1 MAVITIPDNLSCDA
15 FSWGQSRNT
24 INFKSPF
31 GTQSVDVRSPWWTAT
46 LSAPVGYEK
55 DAGNWQS
62 LMMSLG
68 GATNQ
73 LAMHNLA
80 RPTPVGTLRGNMT
93 FNSYTPV
100 GATTINIDSAAGGG
114 GGKEFISNGTFDSG
128 TSGWSQNDTGNPTM
142 TVSDGVVVCNS
153 GTTSN
158 VLISQTIP
166 TTVGKS
172 YTVSYL
178 KISTESL
185 AIYVDSSIDA
195 FYAGSGVFSRNFI
208 ATATSSTI
216 QIVGLGT
223 NATGTLDNIS
233 CTESN
238 RGINLLTFPEDFS
251 NTAWNKSNCFTSVTV
266 NTSVS
271 PDRTLTSD
279 TLVKNTTVTTNWSQ
293 LSQVAIV
300 GAGNNVGK
308 TYTASVWLSCPSG
321 TLSGTL
327 AISDVQYATYVGAVN
342 ITTTPTRFYFTSS
355 GGVAGWSGLGT
366 QIGIGID
373 VPNSSTIVAW
383 GAKLE
388 TGSIA
393 TDYGY
398 GKTLLKGDYI
408 GFGSGV
414 TQQVCMVVADSVSTS
429 QGYIPVSIQPPL
441 RNAFTQGSTITW
453 DKPKVLFRQQ
463 ENTSSWDYDSTLSS
477 GYKMS
482 LLEDPRP

>member
-68 GATNQ
+68 GSTNQ

-80 RPTPVGTLRGNMT
+80 RPTPLGTLRGNMT
-93 FNSYTPV
+93 FNSYAPV
-100 GATTINIDSAAGGG
+100 GATTINI
-114 GGKEFISNGTFDSG
+114 N
-128 TSGWSQNDTGNPTM
+128 SQ
-142 TVSDGVVVCNS
+142 
-153 GTTSN
+153 
-158 VLISQTIP
+158 
-166 TTVGKS
+166 VG
-172 YTVSYL
+172 
-178 KISTESL
+178 
-185 AIYVDSSIDA
+185 
-195 FYAGSGVFSRNFI
+195 
-208 ATATSSTI
+208 
-216 QIVGLGT
+216 
-223 NATGTLDNIS
+223 
-233 CTESN
+233 
-238 RGINLLTFPEDFS
+238 GINLLTFPEDFS
-251 NTAWNKSNCFTSVTV
+251 NVAWGKVNSTVTP
-266 NTSVS
+266 NTITS
-271 PDRTLTSD
+271 PDNTITSD
-279 TLVKNTTVTTNWSQ
+279 TITSLATSTLTGIISTSTTVTNGS
-293 LSQVAIV
+293 
-300 GAGNNVGK
+300 
-308 TYTASVWLSCPSG
+308 TYTISYYISKTSFRYIQLCFGGGASNSYANFDILTG
-321 TLSGTL
+321 TVAGGSYSNASITSVGNFYRVSMTFISIGVS
-327 AISDVQYATYVGAVN
+327 AISYLIFVDS
-342 ITTTPTRFYFTSS
+342 TSAGRASSFS
-355 GGVAGWSGLGT
+355 GGV
-366 QIGIGID
+366 GISMYI
-373 VPNSSTIVAW
+373 W

-388 TGSIA
+388 TGSIV

-429 QGYIPVSIQPPL
+429 QGYMPVNIQPPL
-441 RNAFTQGSTITW
+441 RNAFTQGSAITW

-463 ENTSSWDYDSTLSS
+463 ESNNSWDYNSIMSS